1 MGGKRCQWVRQRCE
15 GANEWGIRRKPS
27 FISKNQLLTIFYIGL
42 WYLFNVQFNI
52 ANKSL
57 YKQFPFPWFVSC
69 VHLAVGI
76 LVMGFCWGTRV
87 VEWQTPSKQQYKD
100 LVMPGFLHAFGHCL
114 TNVSFAAVAV
124 SFTHTVKTLEPL
136 CSAAGMYLVNGI
148 AYPWPV
154 YASLV
159 PVMLGVA
166 IASTSELSFNWLG
179 FLTAMGSNI
188 SFAGRAITSKPL
200 MSNLSSINVYNWVAL
215 IALVFCIPPTIYF
228 EGSQLPGAI
237 KQACSSMGTGIFLR
251 RLLEVGFFYHMYNQ
265 VAYQALGKVEPV
277 THAVANVGKRIF
289 VIGFSILAFGN
300 PITAQTAIGSSIAIF
315 GAFAYSYLKVSRP
328 SRHAFLE
335 Y

>member
-1 MGGKRCQWVRQRCE
+1 MSHPADEDDPFEDLRERTDNPMRRLFSEYGRPNARQL
-15 GANEWGIRRKPS
+15 I
-27 FISKNQLLTIFYIGL
+27 
-42 WYLFNVQFNI
+42 
-52 ANKSL
+52 
-57 YKQFPFPWFVSC
+57 
-69 VHLAVGI
+69 VGI
-76 LVMGFCWGTRV
+76 LGSVLARLL
-87 VEWQTPSKQQYKD
+87 D
-100 LVMPGFLHAFGHCL
+100 LLP
-114 TNVSFAAVAV
+114 
-124 SFTHTVKTLEPL
+124 P
-136 CSAAGMYLVNGI
+136 I
-148 AYPWPV
+148 
-154 YASLV
+154 
-159 PVMLGVA
+159 MLGVA

-215 IALVFCIPPTIYF
+215 IALAFCIPPTIYF

-237 KQACSSMGTGIFLR
+237 KQACSSMGTGTFVR

-300 PITAQTAIGSSIAIF
+300 PITAQTAIGSAVAIF
-315 GAFAYSYLKVSRP
+315 GAFAYSYLKVSQP
-328 SRHAFLE
+328 SRHSFLE